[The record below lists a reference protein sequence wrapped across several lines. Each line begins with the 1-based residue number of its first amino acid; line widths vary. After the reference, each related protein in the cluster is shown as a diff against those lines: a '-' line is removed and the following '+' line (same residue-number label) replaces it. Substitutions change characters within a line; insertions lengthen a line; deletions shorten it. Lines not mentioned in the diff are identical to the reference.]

1 MRIEALLSRARPV
14 LPLLQ
19 VDKVSQAIPL
29 AVALHEGGLNVL
41 EVALRTPQALA
52 ALTAI
57 RKALPQLC
65 IGVGSVTSPMQFQ
78 QALDAGAQ
86 FVVSPGFSRNLA
98 EAAAD
103 SGLPWLPAA
112 MTPSEILRVQ
122 QAGFR
127 CIKLFPACLGG
138 GAPLGFLQSL
148 LAAFPELRFCPTGGI
163 TMTDLPDLLKS
174 PNVAC
179 IGGSLIC
186 PPDLIRAGDFVQ
198 IRKRAR
204 QARALVA

>member
-1 MRIEALLSRARPV
+1 MRIEALLKRAYPV

-19 VDKVSQAIPL
+19 IDKLSQAIPL
-29 AVALHEGGLNVL
+29 AVALHEGGLSVL

-65 IGVGSVTSPMQFQ
+65 VGVGSLTSAAQFQ

-86 FVVSPGFSRNLA
+86 FAVSPGFSRNLA

-112 MTPSEILRVQ
+112 MTPSEVLRVQ

-127 CIKLFPACLGG
+127 CIKLFPACVGG
-138 GAPLGFLQSL
+138 TPLGFLQSL
-148 LAAFPELRFCPTGGI
+148 LAAFPELGFCPTGGI
-163 TMTDLPDLLKS
+163 AMADLPILLKR

-179 IGGSLIC
+179 VGGSLIC

-198 IRKRAR
+198 IRQLAR
-204 QARALVA
+204 QARALVV

>member
-1 MRIEALLSRARPV
+1 VKIEALLGRAYPL

-19 VDKVSQAIPL
+19 VDKLSQAIPL
-29 AVALHEGGLNVL
+29 AVALHEGGLSVL

-65 IGVGSVTSPMQFQ
+65 VGVGSVTSPAQFQ

-86 FVVSPGFSRNLA
+86 FAVSPGFTSQLA

-112 MTPSEILRVQ
+112 MTPSEILHVQ

-127 CIKLFPACLGG
+127 CVKLFPAAANGT
-138 GAPLGFLQSL
+138 PLRFLHSL
-148 LAAFPELRFCPTGGI
+148 LALFPELQFCPTGGI
-163 TMTDLPDLLKS
+163 TAVDLPDLLKR
-174 PNVAC
+174 PNVLC
-179 IGGSLIC
+179 VGGSLLC
-186 PPDLIRAGDFVQ
+186 PPELIRAGDFVQ
-198 IRKRAR
+198 IRKLALE
-204 QARALVA
+204 ARALAS